1 MKRHTLDN
9 LVTIL
14 MTNLD
19 EDVTL
24 EFTNEPDAGK
34 RIIGEVGLC
43 ISGTV
48 TVDWRSPKALKAW
61 MLGAIWASR
70 RAFSSK

>member
-9 LVTIL
+9 LVLTL
-14 MTNLD
+14 MTDLD

-43 ISGTV
+43 IDGEL
-48 TVDWRSPKALKAW
+48 TVDWTSPKALKAW

-70 RAFSSK
+70 RAFGSK